1 MGRPRSYELGL
12 YNEFEKLN
20 EKLDKLIKENKN
32 QSLTI
37 YNLNLQIEN
46 LTKELDKANKLNE
59 KLTEENEKLKNQ
71 NNKNSNNS
79 SKPSS
84 TNIVTP
90 KKQKTGANLYN
101 YRIKSNKKCGGQIG
115 HKGHNLSK
123 KEIEKLIDNK
133 KIEVRTIYHNIKG
146 DSKKSPVIKYR
157 LGIET
162 KAYVEKHIFQ
172 YVKNTEEEL
181 PKSFYTDVTYD
192 NSIKALSIELGTYNI
207 ISYDRLSDFFKVIT
221 NNVINISNGTLVNFL
236 YEFGELSKPTIKIL
250 ENDFLNGVTGYTD
263 ETGTKFNGKKMYVRN
278 YSNEKTVIYK
288 AHKNKGHNPIQED
301 NLLPRFLGGIMGD
314 HDTVLYSYGTKNY
327 ECNIHLGRYLKELM
341 ENIPDTLWP
350 FKMYD
355 LLFRMNQTRKIA
367 NCYGLKKFGR
377 EKIQE
382 YENEYEEIMSLA
394 KEENKKITSTFYRT
408 KKAIPLYN
416 RLKKYKKNHLYF
428 MKDFQVPF
436 DDNLSERDLRI
447 FKNKTKISGG
457 FRSMKAA
464 EYYIN
469 ALSIIKTSIK
479 REINPFDSIKS
490 IFNNQVLFA

>member
-1 MGRPRSYELGL
+1 MGRIRNYETGL

-46 LTKELDKANKLNE
+46 LTKELQIANELNE
-59 KLTEENEKLKNQ
+59 KLTEENERLKNQ

-90 KKQKTGANLYN
+90 KKKTGANLYN
-101 YRIKSNKKCGGQIG
+101 YRIKSNRKCGGQVG
-115 HKGHNLSK
+115 HKPHNLSK
-123 KEIEKLIDNK
+123 KEIETLIEEK
-133 KIEVRTIYHNIKG
+133 RIEVRTITHKIKG
-146 DSKKSPVIKYR
+146 KNAKKPLIKYR
-157 LGIET
+157 LGIEM

-172 YVKNTEEEL
+172 YDEKSQETL

-192 NSIKALSIELGTYNI
+192 NSIKTLSIELGAYNV
-207 ISYDRLSDFFKVIT
+207 ISYDRLSDFFSVIT
-221 NNVINISNGTLVNFL
+221 NEVIHISNGTLVNFL
-236 YEFGELSKPTIKIL
+236 YEFGHKSEATIQKL
-250 ENDFLNGVTGYTD
+250 EEDFLNGVTGYTD
-263 ETGTKFNGKKMYVRN
+263 ETGAKFNGKKLYIRN
-278 YSNEKTVIYK
+278 YSNEKTVVYK
-288 AHKNKGHNPIQED
+288 AHKNKGHKPIEED

-314 HDTVLYSYGTKNY
+314 HDTTLYKYGTRNY

-355 LLFRMNQTRKIA
+355 LVFRMNNTRKIA
-367 NCYGLKKFGR
+367 MSYGLKKFPK
-377 EKIQE
+377 EKIKE
-382 YENEYEEIMSLA
+382 YESEFDEILSLA
-394 KEENKKITSTFYRT
+394 KLENKQIKSSYYRI
-408 KKAIPLYN
+408 KKAMPLYN
-416 RLKKYKKNHLYF
+416 RLTKYKKNHLYF
-428 MKDFQVPF
+428 IKNFAIPF

-457 FRSMKAA
+457 FRSLVAA
-464 EYYIN
+464 NYYVN

-479 REINPFDSIKS
+479 REINPFQSIQN
-490 IFNNQVLFA
+490 IFNDKLLFS